1 MRTPRPAPSAR
12 SAPRHSRSYRR
23 LGLPEPEALKVEL
36 RVFRVE
42 GFGFRVEGF
51 GLRVLGS
58 GLRVLGFGF
67 RGWGL
72 GNPES

>member
-23 LGLPEPEALKVEL
+23 LALPEPEALKVEL

-42 GFGFRVEGF
+42 GFGFRVEG
-51 GLRVLGS
+51 
-58 GLRVLGFGF
+58 LGFWVQG
-67 RGWGL
+67 
-72 GNPES
+72 